1 MASNAMDRWK
11 YLQDTVRWI
20 EGRIGKENL
29 SLKAVAGHARCS
41 QYHFSRVFR
50 EHCGLSVVAYVRKR
64 ALVHAAAA
72 LRGGVSVMNVAT
84 RYGYTSQSAFAR
96 AFRKAFGRSPA
107 AYRGMVERSRCGN
120 RGKMMEIQ
128 TVENEETLRRV
139 FDFGDLIL
147 NYTALGHTVYNWE
160 FWTEQFRRNP
170 HLLLYAQRQ
179 GELVGAVCGWV
190 GQDNNVTVG
199 MVAVAE
205 AHRRQGIGKSLMDE
219 LVRRVKSAG
228 HRTVALGASKEAEG
242 FYLRCGF
249 YPTLFLQSRRHS
261 LSELRARNKGYRE
274 LWAVESDA
282 NGWAKLM
289 LKTPVIDEELTT
301 RYDEEI
307 EDCVPQT
314 VFLMH
319 P

>member
-1 MASNAMDRWK
+1 MDRWK

-20 EGRIGKENL
+20 EGRIGEDDL
-29 SLKAVAGHARCS
+29 SLKAVADHARCS

-72 LRGGVSVMNVAT
+72 LQGGESVISVAT

-96 AFRKAFGRSPA
+96 AFRRAFGKSPT
-107 AYRGMVERSRCGN
+107 AYRVMVERGRSAD
-120 RGKMMEIQ
+120 RGEVMEIH

-139 FDFGDLIL
+139 FDFGDHVL
-147 NYTALGHTVYNWE
+147 NYTALGHTVYKWE

-170 HLLLYAQRQ
+170 NLLLYAQTN
-179 GELVGAVCGWV
+179 GEIVGAVCGWV

-205 AHRRQGIGKSLMDE
+205 AHRRQGIGKCLMDE
-219 LVRRVKSAG
+219 LVRRVKAAG
-228 HRTVALGASKEAEG
+228 HRTIALGARKEAEG
-242 FYLRCGF
+242 FYLVCGF
-249 YPTLFLQSRRHS
+249 YPTLFLQSKKHS
-261 LSELRARNKGYRE
+261 LSRLRALNKGHQE

-289 LKTPVIDEELTT
+289 LKMPVIDEELAAK
-301 RYDEEI
+301 YDDEI